1 MGYLVGLQL
10 RFRRASK
17 NRALLKAV
25 CICLVLFSIPLAA
38 CASSAEQE
46 EKVTTTTIDPQI
58 LELQEKV
65 ETLESILNTTTTTIA
80 AKPVKTIV
88 RTYRFSSNTRFD
100 QHECR
105 EIAEY
110 SDGTQVEISRWWA
123 QSNDTYPRYP
133 C

>member
-1 MGYLVGLQL
+1 MHQKNN
-10 RFRRASK
+10 ASSK
-17 NRALLKAV
+17 SV
-25 CICLVLFSIPLAA
+25 CICLVLFSLPLAA
-38 CASSAEQE
+38 CSSNAQQ

-65 ETLESILNTTTTTIA
+65 ETLESILDTTTTTTE

-88 RTYRFSSNTRFD
+88 ETRRWYSGVTKFD

-105 EIAEY
+105 ETVVY
-110 SDGTQVEISRWWA
+110 SDRTEVETSRWWA
-123 QSNDTYPRYP
+123 QSSKSYPNYP